1 MAYTYEYPRPALT
14 VDCAV
19 FRPADGTLELLL
31 VERDEDP
38 HAGCWAT
45 PGGFVEIR
53 ETVDDAAFRELRE
66 ETSLD
71 PEQLRQYGVFS
82 EPGRDPRGRVISHGY
97 WTLVPR
103 SAIAAAASDARETAW
118 HRIDE
123 LPTLAF
129 DHDQIASQA
138 IDAIRHAAR
147 TGPVGFEL
155 LKHREPFDWPDVIGI
170 YECILE
176 TPINEQRLTDAWSRA
191 DLVDEQAEGLV
202 CHESAYRRAERN
214 GLSHWTPPPSK

>member
-1 MAYTYEYPRPALT
+1 MTYSYEYPRPALT
-14 VDCAV
+14 VDCAI

-45 PGGFVEIR
+45 PGGFVEIS
-53 ETVDDAAFRELRE
+53 ETVDAAAFRELRE
-66 ETSLD
+66 ETNLN

-82 EPGRDPRGRVISHGY
+82 DPDRDPRGRVVSHGY

-103 SAIAAAASDARETAW
+103 SAHAAAASDARETAW
-118 HRIDE
+118 HPVDE

-138 IDAIRHAAR
+138 IDAIRRAAR

-155 LKHREPFDWPDVIGI
+155 LKRREPFDWSDVIGL
-170 YECILE
+170 YECILD
-176 TPINEQRLTDAWSRA
+176 TPIDEKRLTDAWSRA

-202 CHESAYRRAERN
+202 CNENFYRRAERD
-214 GLSHWTPPPSK
+214 GFSQWTSPASK